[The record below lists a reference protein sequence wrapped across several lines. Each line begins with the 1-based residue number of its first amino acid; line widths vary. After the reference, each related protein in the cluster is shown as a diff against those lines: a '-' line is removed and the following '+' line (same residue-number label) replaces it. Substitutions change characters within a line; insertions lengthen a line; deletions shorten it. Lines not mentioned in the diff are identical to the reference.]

1 VAIFPTGKDWKMGDP
16 PPRKL
21 KLEDCAMRTFAYDVK
36 TKKWRDLAP
45 RNQEKVPYSALPGV
59 AYDSRNR
66 ALLLVKSDH
75 GGDYP
80 PNDAR
85 IPYGTLWVLDLVS
98 VSNHD
103 VVPLFLT
110 ES

>member
-1 VAIFPTGKDWKMGDP
+1 MGDP

-103 VVPLFLT
+103 IVPLFLT